1 MADAMLD
8 GLWATEEGEADVADL
23 VEELV
28 ARAHAVIDDKA
39 VQKRSV
45 PFAVRAVTADVLD
58 VVRCYFLEC
67 DPGEPQLADATNW
80 APDAEPTPATI
91 DSWSR
96 GAVPLKRRT
105 QVPAVPLGASGPGSS
120 AGASRTP
127 RSPRSMSRPKSREAD
142 AKPDVVVAKAPEQP
156 KEPKKPTGPTLTPD
170 ELRAKRLA
178 EEAREEAERLERLRA
193 EVKGRE
199 YTYDAMGNVIVIE
212 QVNPERLPPY
222 QYVPRPS
229 MAPEPQMSAQDKK
242 KAARRASAAKG
253 AAPGARFTKPG
264 TYEELDSLQPPLSET
279 ITMREGV
286 TLRQGES
293 LTSGPVPT
301 VNPNRMSRKDFETFV
316 STAAA
321 DQSSAPANAALGNP
335 ALPPTPLPP
344 IPTETA
350 ALSPPGGLAA
360 TGGLDGSATGI
371 LAGDTANDVNLQLMA
386 KDWGNNPPQKDFK
399 PARKPRYAAN
409 PTKTIGLGP
418 ASLPRE
424 RGGTAVATH
433 LPPPMLP
440 ATAGHGLEAYSTQKM
455 GGMGMQTAGATDAS
469 PARPKGGSPMRM
481 ATGIDPSM
489 LKSILG

>member
-1 MADAMLD
+1 MAEALLE
-8 GLWATEEGEADVADL
+8 GIWGGEEGEADVADL

-96 GAVPLKRRT
+96 GAVPLKKR
-105 QVPAVPLGASGPGSS
+105 QPVPPVPLGASGPGSS

-127 RSPRSMSRPKSREAD
+127 RSPRSTSRPKSREGD

-156 KEPKKPTGPTLTPD
+156 KEAKVAKVSTLTPD

-212 QVNPERLPPY
+212 QVIPERLPPY
-222 QYVPRPS
+222 QFIPRPS

-242 KAARRASAAKG
+242 KLALAKRAAAKAG
-253 AAPGARFTKPG
+253 SGPGTRFTKPG
-264 TYEELDSLQPPLSET
+264 SYEELDSLQPPLAET
-279 ITMREGV
+279 IVMREGV

-293 LTSGPVPT
+293 LTSGPVAA
-301 VNPNRMSRKDFETFV
+301 VNPNRMSKKNFETFV

-321 DQSSAPANAALGNP
+321 DQSSAPANTALGMP

-344 IPTETA
+344 IPAETA
-350 ALSPPGGLAA
+350 SPMAA
-360 TGGLDGSATGI
+360 TGGLEGGATGI

-386 KDWGNNPPQKDFK
+386 KDWGNNPPQKDFR

-440 ATAGHGLEAYSTQKM
+440 ATAGHGLEAYSTQKGM
-455 GGMGMQTAGATDAS
+455 MGMQTADGAS